1 MRHHLLAG
9 LAALCLA
16 APAAALSPSQF
27 VFFGDSF
34 IDAGVVSNFTG
45 GLVPDKSLGYWA
57 GRFSEGPTWADFLG
71 YANFGTATRAFNVGN
86 PAFTL
91 PPPFT
96 PGATNFAV
104 GGARASGDDVQ
115 VLGTIPGLNS
125 QLGLF
130 QLYLLTTGQAFDPN
144 ALYVINFGNND
155 VNFID
160 SLPNPV
166 DKAMVA
172 NAYVTNMAG
181 AVLGLAGAGAQN
193 ILILGVPN
201 PTNPTGVALQAAL
214 DTQLDFLEQAVLPPS
229 VNLFRFD
236 YFNFFNQL
244 AIDPTVYRLPANL
257 DLTTPCLAVV
267 QPGPGIDCT
276 GFLSFDGIHVTKA
289 VQRALSIE
297 IARLT
302 GLNAVPEPATWGM
315 MIAGFGLVGMAARR
329 RRKEVACA

>member
-1 MRHHLLAG
+1 MRNHLLAS
-9 LAALCLA
+9 LVALSLA
-16 APAAALSPSQF
+16 APAAALAPSQF

-34 IDAGVVSNFTG
+34 IDAGVVANFTG
-45 GLVPDKSLGYWA
+45 GLIPDRSLGYWG
-57 GRFSEGPTWADFLG
+57 GRFNEGPTWADFLG
-71 YANFGTATRAFNVGN
+71 YANFGRPTPAFNVSN

-115 VLGTIPGLNS
+115 MLGTIPGLNS

-160 SLPNPV
+160 SLPNPA
-166 DKAMVA
+166 DKAMAA
-172 NAYVTNMAG
+172 NAYVTNMVG
-181 AVLGLAGAGAQN
+181 AVAGLAGAGAQN

-201 PTNPTGVALQAAL
+201 PTNPTGVALQTAL
-214 DTQLDFLEQAVLPPS
+214 DAQLDLLQFGLPPS
-229 VNLFRFD
+229 V
-236 YFNFFNQL
+236 
-244 AIDPTVYRLPANL
+244 NL
-257 DLTTPCLAVV
+257 DLTTPCLAAVT
-267 QPGPGIDCT
+267 PGPGIDCT
-276 GFLSFDGIHVTKA
+276 GFLSFDGTHVTKA
-289 VQRALSIE
+289 VQKALSIE

-302 GLNAVPEPATWGM
+302 GLNAVPEPGTWAM
-315 MIAGFGLVGMAARR
+315 LIAGFGLVGMAARR
-329 RRKEVACA
+329 RRNEVAHA